1 MCIDVKVKKL
11 RADAVI
17 PKYATE
23 GSAASDL
30 CYAGDGPVEI
40 LPGTVA
46 MIPTGLAISMGRR
59 DVAAFIYARSG
70 LASKR
75 GIAPANCVGVIDS
88 DYRGEVKVPLIN
100 HSSEP
105 YTIRNGDR
113 IAQLVV
119 MPVID
124 TDFVEADELSET
136 QRGSGGFGSTGK

>member
-88 DYRGEVKVPLIN
+88 DYRGEIKVALRN
-100 HSSEP
+100 HSDEP
-105 YTIRNGDR
+105 FTVSPGDR
-113 IAQLVV
+113 VAQMVIS
-119 MPVID
+119 PVIAASFD
-124 TDFVEADELSET
+124 TVEELDDTE
-136 QRGSGGFGSTGK
+136 RGAGGFGSTGI